1 MSNITDTKFNKFLKE
16 YYDNINDAV
25 IIYDAFADTYTY
37 CNKKVEEI
45 FEIGRKVF
53 MSMSH
58 RVRIYSFVHVDDIYR
73 FLRFQML
80 NDTGDAIYRI
90 VTGTSKI
97 KWVHV
102 RFYRK
107 KIRERPCV
115 YAIIEDI
122 TETMKGSKPVIKRK
136 TINN

>member
-45 FEIGRKVF
+45 FEVSREVF
-53 MSMSH
+53 MNMTH

-73 FLRFQML
+73 FLRFQMI

-90 VTGTSKI
+90 VSGKSKI

-107 KIRERPCV
+107 KIIQRSCV

-122 TETMKGSKPVIKRK
+122 TETMKDFRPVIKRK

>member
-1 MSNITDTKFNKFLKE
+1 MSNITDEKFKEFLKE
-16 YYDNINDAV
+16 YYDNVNDAV
-25 IIYDAFADTYTY
+25 IIYDTFADTYTY

-45 FEIGRKVF
+45 FEISREEF
-53 MSMSH
+53 MDMSH

-73 FLRFQML
+73 FLRFQMI

-90 VTGTSKI
+90 VTGTAKI

-107 KIRERPCV
+107 KISQRSCV

-122 TETMKGSKPVIKRK
+122 TKTMKDLKPVIKRR